1 MIYTLHPGAE
11 LDLDEACRRYRR
23 TASGRVVVRFL
34 DEFERVAKLLA
45 TEPGL
50 GTPAGDERATF
61 PLHGFP
67 YTVIYK
73 PTDAGIRILVV
84 RHQHR
89 DPAHGEERR

>member
-23 TASGRVVVRFL
+23 KASGRVIVRFI
-34 DEFERVAKLLA
+34 DEFERAAKLLA
-45 TEPGL
+45 IEPGL
-50 GTPAGDERATF
+50 GTPTGDGRATY
-61 PLHGFP
+61 PLHHYP

-73 PTDAGIRILVV
+73 PTETGVRILVV

-89 DPAHGEERR
+89 DPEHGEARR